1 MIVNSQVD
9 CGFIIRQMFKQFIGW
24 KFTLVAVAV
33 VIIVTTIWFVNNL
46 SEKIQQEE
54 TKKVATWVQANQEL
68 LKVSPDVNIN
78 LATEIIRTNTTI
90 PIILTDDH
98 GKIIDHRN
106 LDSATVA
113 ANGNYLQNEL
123 NDFRKQ
129 HPPFIITIDAKTNNY
144 IYYGDSL
151 ILKQV
156 RYYPYIQ
163 LLVVTLFIGIV
174 LFALSSTNRA
184 TQNLVWVGMAKETAH
199 QLGTPLS
206 SMEAWLEILKE
217 REEIVP
223 MVTEMAKDVDRLKL
237 ITDRFS
243 KIGSVPN
250 LEERNIVTQVA
261 SMVGYIQKRA
271 SQKVQFRLQSEE
283 QEIVAMISPPLF
295 DWVVENLLKNALDA
309 MEGKGEINVQIE
321 NHLTYITID
330 VTDTGKGIPKAYH
343 DKIFHPGFS
352 TKKRGWGLG
361 LSLAKRIIQDYHKGR
376 LSVKWSEVNKGTT
389 FRIWLRK

>member
-1 MIVNSQVD
+1 M
-9 CGFIIRQMFKQFIGW
+9 FRQYIGW
-24 KFTLVAVAV
+24 KFSLVAVAV

-54 TKKVATWVQANQEL
+54 TKKVATWVEANQEL
-68 LKVSPDVNIN
+68 LKASPDANLN
-78 LATEIIRTNTTI
+78 LAVEIIRTNTTI

-98 GKIIDHRN
+98 GNIIDHRN
-106 LDSATVA
+106 LDSAAVA
-113 ANGNYLQNEL
+113 DNNYYLQNEL
-123 NDFRKQ
+123 EDFRKQ
-129 HPPFIITIDAKTNNY
+129 HPPFIMAVDAKTNYY

-151 ILKQV
+151 ILRQV

-163 LLVVTLFIGIV
+163 LLVVALFIGVV

-243 KIGSVPN
+243 KIGSVPS
-250 LEERNIVTQVA
+250 LEERNIVEQVA
-261 SMVGYIQKRA
+261 TMVAYIRKRA
-271 SQKVQFRLQSEE
+271 PQKVQFRLESEE
-283 QEIVAMISPPLF
+283 QDVAAMISPPLF

-309 MEGKGEINVQIE
+309 MEGTGEITVQIE
-321 NHLTYITID
+321 NHPTHITID

-361 LSLAKRIIQDYHKGR
+361 LSLAKRIIRDYHKGR

>member
-1 MIVNSQVD
+1 
-9 CGFIIRQMFKQFIGW
+9 MFKQFIGW

>member
-1 MIVNSQVD
+1 
-9 CGFIIRQMFKQFIGW
+9 MFKQYIGW
-24 KFTLVAVAV
+24 KFTLVSVAV

-46 SEKIQQEE
+46 TEKIQQEE
-54 TKKVATWVQANQEL
+54 TKKVASWVEAYREL
-68 LKVSPDVNIN
+68 LQASPDAN
-78 LATEIIRTNTTI
+78 LNLVGEIITTNTTI
-90 PIILTDDH
+90 PMILTDDH

-106 LDSATVA
+106 FDSSKITGQSGYLDKQLAS
-113 ANGNYLQNEL
+113 
-123 NDFRKQ
+123 FKKQ
-129 HPPFIITIDAKTNNY
+129 HPPFIMAIDAHNNSY

-163 LLVVTLFIGIV
+163 LLVVALFIGIV
-174 LFALSSTNRA
+174 LFALSTTNRA

-206 SMEAWLEILKE
+206 SMEAWLEILREKE
-217 REEIVP
+217 ENVSLANEL
-223 MVTEMAKDVDRLKL
+223 AKDVNRLKL
-237 ITDRFS
+237 ISDRFS
-243 KIGSVPN
+243 KIGSVPS
-250 LEERNIVTQVA
+250 LEECNLVA
-261 SMVGYIQKRA
+261 QISNMVAYIRKRA
-271 SQKVQFRLQSEE
+271 PQKVTLSLQSAE
-283 QEIVAMISPPLF
+283 QEVSAMISPPLF

-309 MEGKGEINVQIE
+309 MEGKGSITVVIE
-321 NHLTYITID
+321 NHPAHITVD
-330 VTDTGKGIPKAYH
+330 VTDTGKGIPKAFH

>member
-1 MIVNSQVD
+1 MWLYLNK
-9 CGFIIRQMFKQFIGW
+9 QMFKQYIGW
-24 KFTLVAVAV
+24 KFTLISVAV

-46 SEKIQQEE
+46 TEKIQQEE
-54 TKKVATWVQANQEL
+54 TKKVATWVEAYREL
-68 LKVSPDVNIN
+68 LQASPDAN
-78 LATEIIRTNTTI
+78 LNLVGEIITTNTTI
-90 PIILTDDH
+90 PMILTDDH

-106 LDSATVA
+106 FDSSKFVGQSGYLDGQLAS
-113 ANGNYLQNEL
+113 
-123 NDFRKQ
+123 FKKQ
-129 HPPFIITIDAKTNNY
+129 HPPFIMAIDAHSNSY

-151 ILKQV
+151 ILKQI

-163 LLVVTLFIGIV
+163 LLVVALFIGIV
-174 LFALSSTNRA
+174 LFALSTTNRA

-217 REEIVP
+217 KEENAP
-223 MVTEMAKDVDRLKL
+223 LANELAKDVNRLKL
-237 ITDRFS
+237 ISDRFS

-250 LEERNIVTQVA
+250 LEECNIVAQIDNMVA
-261 SMVGYIQKRA
+261 YIRKRA
-271 SQKVQFRLQSEE
+271 PQKVTLSLQSAE
-283 QEIVAMISPPLF
+283 QEVSAMISPPLF

-309 MEGKGEINVQIE
+309 MEGKGSITVVIE
-321 NHLTYITID
+321 NHPAHITVD
-330 VTDTGKGIPKAYH
+330 VTDTGKGIPKAFH

-376 LSVKWSEVNKGTT
+376 LTVRSSEVNKGTT